1 VLRSPKRCDELTNVN
16 VEIGVVDVQSVGG
29 LLEVLVN
36 VRSLVSILGATVKS
50 AYNVSNTV
58 STDVVVLNNTEG
70 STGGLALDKL
80 GSSVKVVSSLGEGR
94 AIKA

>member
-1 VLRSPKRCDELTNVN
+1 LPKRCDELTNVN

-58 STDVVVLNNTEG
+58 STNVVVLNNTEG

-80 GSSVKVVSSLGEGR
+80 GSSVKVVSPLGEGR

>member
-1 VLRSPKRCDELTNVN
+1 VLRLPKRCDELTNVN